1 MAQISQAW
9 ADIRDTRDGE
19 WYLSQARANYR
30 RKSELLQQI
39 AVLEEALASD
49 SVKVRPAVL
58 ATELGFGTASS
69 AVSRDAFSHITE
81 HRSITRLLEKQFE
94 ELLSVARRGRINLSL

>member
-9 ADIRDTRDGE
+9 AHIRDTRDGE

-49 SVKVRPAVL
+49 SVKVHPAVL

-69 AVSRDAFSHITE
+69 AVSRDAFSHITACMAC
-81 HRSITRLLEKQFE
+81 HSWYRQHAIVC
-94 ELLSVARRGRINLSL
+94 VAEACRQLIC